1 MVIMDAG
8 PNMAGKST
16 VMRGTMTVALLGAC
30 GLFAP
35 CDAATVPFIDAFML
49 RTFSADAPVEGLSSF
64 AIEMTEM
71 RCARCLPARDRWRL
85 IWDRSQSHK
94 IFSVAALDLQRF

>member
-1 MVIMDAG
+1 
-8 PNMAGKST
+8 MAGKST
-16 VMRGTMTVALLGAC
+16 VMRGTMSVALLGAC

-35 CDAATVPFIDAFML
+35 CEEATVPFIDAFML

-71 RCARCLPARDRWRL
+71 RCVELFPE
-85 IWDRSQSHK
+85 
-94 IFSVAALDLQRF
+94 